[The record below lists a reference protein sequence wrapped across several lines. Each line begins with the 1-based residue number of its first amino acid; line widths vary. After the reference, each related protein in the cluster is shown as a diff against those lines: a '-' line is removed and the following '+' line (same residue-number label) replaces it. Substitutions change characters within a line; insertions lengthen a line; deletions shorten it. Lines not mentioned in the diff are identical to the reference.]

1 MTTRLTH
8 RILLLAGVLGATG
21 LVAPRGD
28 ALAATS
34 QDTAF
39 VETPA
44 NHAALRMAAEL
55 NDTRLFAELVWRGA
69 GRLGERGRVDPT
81 LGSAAG
87 VLEQRA
93 AQRAAQG
100 PRRLQAAHPGD
111 PAAGGA
117 RQRLQRPGA
126 RGRRGRRSWRGEA
139 ASRLESS
146 RIGVGRGGLM
156 RRGSSA
162 PGAARAGPPPAL
174 PHPRHRPIPQRQD
187 RCGPPARAPVAG
199 SGGVRS
205 LFVLD
210 PWALI
215 SLG

>member
-117 RQRLQRPGA
+117 RQRLQRPG
-126 RGRRGRRSWRGEA
+126 
-139 ASRLESS
+139 
-146 RIGVGRGGLM
+146 RGGVEV
-156 RRGSSA
+156 GG
-162 PGAARAGPPPAL
+162 PGGGK
-174 PHPRHRPIPQRQD
+174 RHRDWRVAELGWGEGGSCGGARPLRERPAPDRPQLYPTRAIAQSPSAKTAAGRWREPRSRD
-187 RCGPPARAPVAG
+187 RVE
-199 SGGVRS
+199 SGRS
-205 LFVLD
+205 LCLTH
-210 PWALI
+210 
-215 SLG
+215 GR